1 MGKASS
7 ATKKF
12 LSKHLKRTLKHRKK
26 VQKHTKLVA
35 SHKRRGTG
43 ELKEDDESKGK
54 IFKDMDVDQFFES
67 GFEIPQEK
75 KGKKSEKV
83 SKAVEEESLE
93 SENDSVVEVDSE
105 SGENLDEPEDKEE
118 GSDSDVDSQSDN
130 DGLERKDVN
139 KLKSKSTTKS
149 QFETN
154 GEDEDESSE
163 DDNDMEQDL
172 EDLKAED
179 PEFYK
184 YLAKNDKDL
193 LDFKPVNPLDMID
206 DDQEEDEYEEDKE
219 ESSIPIEEKFHITN
233 TLLKEWEAQ
242 LESPTF
248 ILLKQLV
255 EAFKDAVR
263 IQDAS
268 EEDGSKYVIN
278 DPKTFNHL
286 MILAVSKVPLA
297 FQTLLPF
304 KKNHKGVRKLI
315 DSPEFPKV
323 KVLLKAHAPTLVT
336 LLSDT
341 QSVETGAL
349 VLSSLQELLPY
360 IILSK
365 SLLKQTITAV
375 VNLWATT
382 NEVDIQITT
391 FAFLNNSAKEFPGD
405 ILEITLKAMYST
417 FVKQSRKTNAHTM
430 PLINFQKNSS
440 IELFGIDPNVG
451 YQVGFEYIRQLAIHL
466 RNSIISKEKEK
477 YKAVYNWQF
486 CHSLDFWSRLLSAQC
501 NPEREQGKES
511 PLRQLIYPLVQVTIG
526 TIKLI
531 PSPQFFPLRFYL
543 IRSLIRVSQHTGVF
557 IPIFPLLSDIL
568 NSSVLTRSPKHSSL
582 HAFDF
587 DHNIRANQAYLG
599 TRVYQEGACEQIVT
613 LLGEYFVLYCKQIA
627 FPEVTTPA
635 VIYLRRF
642 TKKSK
647 NVKFNR
653 QLSNLV
659 QKLNQNV
666 EFITKARSNVDFTP
680 KNRGAVNNF
689 LKDTAWE
696 STPLGAYIVVQ
707 REIEENRRKILR
719 DSLEN
724 KEDTKD
730 QRADGDGDLDL
741 IDLE

>member
-12 LSKHLKRTLKHRKK
+12 LSKHLKRTVKHRKK
-26 VQKHTKLVA
+26 VQKHAKLVA

-43 ELKEDDESKGK
+43 EPKEDDESKGK

-75 KGKKSEKV
+75 K
-83 SKAVEEESLE
+83 SKNSKRESKTVEDESLE
-93 SENDSVVEVDSE
+93 SEDDSVVEVDSE
-105 SGENLDEPEDKEE
+105 SGEKLDEPEEKEE
-118 GSDSDVDSQSDN
+118 ESDFNVGSQPDDDEPDHKDERSSKLRTKTQSKTN
-130 DGLERKDVN
+130 D
-139 KLKSKSTTKS
+139 
-149 QFETN
+149 
-154 GEDEDESSE
+154 EDEDESSE

-206 DDQEEDEYEEDKE
+206 DDEDEDEYEEDKE
-219 ESSIPIEEKFHITN
+219 ESRIPTEEKINITN
-233 TLLKEWEAQ
+233 TLLKEWEIQ

-263 IQDAS
+263 IQDAN

-286 MILAVSKVPLA
+286 MILAVSKVPSA
-297 FQTLLPF
+297 FQTLVPF

-323 KVLLKAHAPTLVT
+323 KVLLKSHAPTLVT

-360 IILSK
+360 ITLSK
-365 SLLKQTITAV
+365 SLLKQIITAV

-391 FAFLNNSAKEFPGD
+391 FAFLNNSAKEYPGD

-486 CHSLDFWSRLLSAQC
+486 CHSLDFWSRLLSAHC

-543 IRSLIRVSQHTGVF
+543 IRSLIRVSQNTGVF

-599 TRVYQEGACEQIVT
+599 TRVYQEGSCEQIVT

-642 TKKSK
+642 IKKSK

-653 QLSNLV
+653 QLSNLI

-666 EFITKARSNVDFTP
+666 DFITKARSNVDFTP

-724 KEDTKD
+724 KQDIKD
-730 QRADGDGDLDL
+730 QRVDGDDDLDL
-741 IDLE
+741 VDLE